1 MKVSFVFILLD
12 RTDFP
17 CLFSARGSPPWF
29 VSEEII
35 ISNNDT
41 LLMGRAHSLLTAE
54 NNKP

>member
-17 CLFSARGSPPWF
+17 RLFSARGSPPWF

>member
-12 RTDFP
+12 RTDFL

-29 VSEEII
+29 VIEEII
-35 ISNNDT
+35 ISNNDS